1 MFGRKKKLT
10 DIFQD
15 LPKAPV
21 SVESQPRE
29 IRKSGKRAMLIPEG
43 PYTDNPAAD
52 LLLANTG
59 KQREIWL
66 DIIFASQLRESKQ
79 AQIAKFL
86 QDDYRVQKWWANSIA
101 LMYLKWRAQSKSS
114 AADER
119 LLRIT
124 SVIPTTSALA
134 YNIFTASTIYGE
146 GFNRF
151 LKLVQDEKIII
162 GFTNQTRATLIFESA
177 SGNCNLLVEH
187 EFLDDTAKRREATKY
202 WQNLIQNIIDQVS
215 R

>member
-1 MFGRKKKLT
+1 MFGRKKKIT
-10 DIFQD
+10 DIFAD
-15 LPKAPV
+15 LPVAPAV
-21 SVESQPRE
+21 PESQPKQD
-29 IRKSGKRAMLIPEG
+29 RKPGKRAMLIPDA

-59 KQREIWL
+59 KQREDWIE
-66 DIIFASQLRESKQ
+66 IIFASDHREAKQ
-79 AQIAKFL
+79 PQIARFL

-124 SVIPTTSALA
+124 AEIPTGAPLA
-134 YNIFTASTIYGE
+134 YNVFAAASIYGE

-151 LKLVQDEKIII
+151 LKLQQDEKIVI
-162 GFTNQTRATLIFESA
+162 GFGNQTRATLIFEA
-177 SGNCNLLVEH
+177 AAGNCKLLIEH
-187 EFLDDTAKRREATKY
+187 EFLDDASKRREATKF
-202 WQNLIQNIIDQVS
+202 WQQLIQQIIEQVK